1 MIKWLKRLFQKKT
14 TPKLMIEGVE
24 FPEEEIA
31 EVRDFV
37 MRGWVLGERHGLKHW
52 QRVERNGILLSMY
65 KGVVSRNVSIKVVRY
80 FAYLHDSCRLNELE
94 DYRHGQRA
102 AEILADIRHTILKDL
117 DDEEVSLLEMACRSH
132 TSVYRTGILTVDIC
146 LDADRLDMDWMGVS
160 PTPLL
165 MATPQGAYY
174 ARHMHLIRK
183 MHHKYS

>member
-1 MIKWLKRLFQKKT
+1 MFQKKT

-52 QRVERNGILLSMY
+52 QRVERNGILLSMN

-80 FAYLHDSCRLNELE
+80 FAYLHDFCRLNELK

-102 AEILADIRHTILKDL
+102 AELLAEATRQMEPLNKLFDHRNALDIIQMERH
-117 DDEEVSLLEMACRSH
+117 H
-132 TSVYRTGILTVDIC
+132 
-146 LDADRLDMDWMGVS
+146 
-160 PTPLL
+160 
-165 MATPQGAYY
+165 
-174 ARHMHLIRK
+174 
-183 MHHKYS
+183 